1 MSVILIVESPNK
13 AKSIAKYFPE
23 FRVMAITKKTGSGGA
38 NKGHKADTTTAAASA
53 PNIKS
58 PRQAKA
64 NTKPVGA
71 PCPQCAVGVLQLR
84 TIKNGDRAGL
94 SFFGCTN
101 YPTCRYTENVPL
113 RSDPISTN
121 HFQ

>member
-23 FRVMAITKKTGSGGA
+23 FRVMATTKKTGSGGA
-38 NKGHKADTTTAAASA
+38 NKGHKADTTTAAVSA
-53 PNIKS
+53 ANPKS

-84 TIKNGDRAGL
+84 TVKYGDRVGL

-101 YPTCRYTENVPL
+101 YPKCRHTENVPL

-121 HFQ
+121 DFQ